1 MNWLLLTTG
10 LIIVGLTF
18 YIKYLRADRDIVKND
33 LDLYKN
39 LHTIEKEHVNR
50 LEQNAFVDEER
61 RRNEPKK
68 DIPDLVTSLRG
79 KLSKDKGSSS

>member
-39 LHTIEKEHVNR
+39 LHTIEKEHVNK

-68 DIPDLVTSLRG
+68 DIPGLVTSLRG

>member
-1 MNWLLLTTG
+1 MNWVLLAAG
-10 LIIVGLTF
+10 IVIAGLTF
-18 YIKYLRADRDIVKND
+18 YIKYLRADRDIIKND

-68 DIPDLVTSLRG
+68 DIPGLVTSLRG

>member
-1 MNWLLLTTG
+1 MNWVLLAAG
-10 LIIVGLTF
+10 IVIAGLTF

-39 LHTIEKEHVNR
+39 LHTIEKEHVNK

-61 RRNEPKK
+61 RRNESKK
-68 DIPDLVTSLRG
+68 DIPGLVTSLRG
-79 KLSKDKGSSS
+79 KLSKNKGSSS